1 MRSEARPRTAG
12 FLSFLLLATL
22 PIANARPAS
31 AQLNELV
38 GACIGPTLAVYPNA
52 TARPCAE
59 AALLGQAAQGGVGL
73 ALAGPGT
80 LVGSA
85 STLGRRFGSTPRV
98 VVSVRGGLTRFPIPD
113 LNADPVGN
121 RTSTVP
127 SLHGSVVAGVFDG
140 FSPKPTVGGVLA
152 VDLVLTGDWAFPS
165 GDDGFDGSV
174 GAWGYGLR
182 IGVLRESFTLP
193 GITLSATRRHQGSV
207 EIRPAP
213 DGFPRV
219 GLEGTTSSFRGEVGK
234 DLAGF
239 GLLGGVGWDRY
250 SSDVSFRLG
259 PLEPSGPEVSLSTS
273 GFDSDRV
280 LFFGGISRTF
290 LVAQIAGEFGYA
302 QGFGDG
308 RPEVPGYDADEG
320 TLFGTLSFRL
330 TF

>member
-1 MRSEARPRTAG
+1 MRIEARPGPAA
-12 FLSFLLLATL
+12 LLPLVLLGALAF
-22 PIANARPAS
+22 ARPAS
-31 AQLNELV
+31 GQLNELV
-38 GACIGPTLAVYPNA
+38 GACIGPTLAVYPNL

-59 AALLGQAAQGGVGL
+59 AALLAQAAQGGVGL
-73 ALAGPGT
+73 SLAGPGT

-85 STLGRRFGSTPRV
+85 STLGRRFGSTPRIV
-98 VVSVRGGLTRFPIPD
+98 LSVRGALTRFPLPD
-113 LNADPVGN
+113 LNGVPVGN
-121 RTSTVP
+121 HTSTAP
-127 SLHGSVVAGVFDG
+127 SIHGSVVAGVFDG

-152 VDLVLTGDWAFPS
+152 VDLVVTGDWAFPS

-182 IGVLRESFTLP
+182 IGLLRESFTLP
-193 GITLSATRRHQGSV
+193 GITVSGTRRHQGSV
-207 EIRPAP
+207 EIRP
-213 DGFPRV
+213 DRTGFPRV
-219 GLEGTTSSFRGEVGK
+219 GLDGTTTSFRGEVGK

-250 SSDVSFRLG
+250 SSDVSLRLG
-259 PLEPSGPEVSLSTS
+259 ALEPEGPEVSLSTS

-290 LVAQIAGEFGYA
+290 LVAQLAGEFGYA

-308 RPEVPGYDADEG
+308 RPEVPDYDADEG
-320 TLFGTLSFRL
+320 SLFGTISFRL